1 MSPDLYRLEQK
12 LSIGVSLEEV
22 AFFFF
27 TTLQDITCGPRRL
40 QADVPGGPNTV
51 NSNLQVG
58 ER

>member
-27 TTLQDITCGPRRL
+27 FLPHYRTLPVGPEDYRL
-40 QADVPGGPNTV
+40 MSLEGPIQSILT
-51 NSNLQVG
+51 SK
-58 ER
+58 